1 MRKLTEEEEV
11 RSRMTNEFDERLAQ
25 RPARA
30 GMRSQDVQNGEE
42 RKEQPYPDHFQALQH
57 HILAPEARKTFVPD
71 GSQQLLYVRVR
82 YKLQKY
88 QTIWLSNL
96 LMLYILQQQ
105 QQQKGSAPISLTA
118 PQPLADLNS
127 FFYIYNQQ
135 LQREYNK
142 GQTGWAARHSS

>member
-1 MRKLTEEEEV
+1 MRKLTEEEVV

-30 GMRSQDVQNGEE
+30 GMRSQDVQNGKE

-88 QTIWLSNL
+88 KTIWLSNL
-96 LMLYILQQQ
+96 LMLHILQQQ
-105 QQQKGSAPISLTA
+105 QQKRVSPNQFDRAAAACGS
-118 PQPLADLNS
+118 Q
-127 FFYIYNQQ
+127 FFFLYNQQ